1 MIFKLPKLGTGGLT
15 MDNGRLNRAAKA
27 LSVITELSAGIL
39 REYSNAAQVILRD
52 YGEGI
57 TRDGVG
63 KAIRRN
69 RKNKN
74 RGRKR
79 G

>member
-1 MIFKLPKLGTGGLT
+1 
-15 MDNGRLNRAAKA
+15 MDNGRLKRAAKA
-27 LSVITELSAGIL
+27 LSVVTELSAGTL
-39 REYSNAAQVILRD
+39 SQYSNAAQVIFRD

-57 TRDGVG
+57 TQDGVS

-69 RKNKN
+69 HKNKN

>member
-1 MIFKLPKLGTGGLT
+1 
-15 MDNGRLNRAAKA
+15 MDNRRSKRAVKA
-27 LSVITELSAGIL
+27 LSVVAELSAGIL
-39 REYSNAAQVILRD
+39 REYSYVARVTDCN

-57 TRDGVG
+57 TQDGVS

>member
-1 MIFKLPKLGTGGLT
+1 
-15 MDNGRLNRAAKA
+15 MDNRRFKRAAKA
-27 LSVITELSAGIL
+27 LSVVTELSAGVL
-39 REYSNAAQVILRD
+39 REYSNAVWDIRHE
-52 YGEGI
+52 YSEGI
-57 TRDGVG
+57 TRDGVS

-79 G
+79 C

>member
-1 MIFKLPKLGTGGLT
+1 
-15 MDNGRLNRAAKA
+15 MDNGRLKLAIEA
-27 LSVITELSAGIL
+27 LSAAAALSTSTM
-39 REYSNAAQVILRD
+39 REYSNAAQAICRD

-57 TRDGVG
+57 TRDGVS
-63 KAIRRN
+63 KAIRKK

>member
-1 MIFKLPKLGTGGLT
+1 
-15 MDNGRLNRAAKA
+15 MDNRRSKRAVKA
-27 LSVITELSAGIL
+27 LSVVAELSAGIL
-39 REYSNAAQVILRD
+39 RDYSNATQVIFRD

-57 TRDGVG
+57 TQDGVS

-79 G
+79 V

>member
-1 MIFKLPKLGTGGLT
+1 
-15 MDNGRLNRAAKA
+15 MDNRRLKLAIKA
-27 LSVITELSAGIL
+27 LSAAAALSTSAM
-39 REYSNAAQVILRD
+39 REYSNMARVTDCD

-57 TRDGVG
+57 TRDGVN

>member
-1 MIFKLPKLGTGGLT
+1 MNDKAR
-15 MDNGRLNRAAKA
+15 RLKRSAKA
-27 LSVITELSAGIL
+27 LSVVTELSAGIL
-39 REYSNAAQVILRD
+39 REYSNAAQVICRD

-57 TRDGVG
+57 TRDGVS

-79 G
+79 S

>member
-1 MIFKLPKLGTGGLT
+1 MANRRLKL
-15 MDNGRLNRAAKA
+15 AIEA
-27 LSVITELSAGIL
+27 LSAAAALSTSAM
-39 REYSNAAQVILRD
+39 REYSNAARVTDCD

-57 TRDGVG
+57 TQDGVS
-63 KAIRRN
+63 KAILRN

>member
-1 MIFKLPKLGTGGLT
+1 MA
-15 MDNGRLNRAAKA
+15 NRRLKRVAT
-27 LSVITELSAGIL
+27 VVTELSAGIL
-39 REYSNAAQVILRD
+39 REYSNAARVDWRD

-57 TRDGVG
+57 TRDGVS
-63 KAIRRN
+63 KAIRRKRN
-69 RKNKN
+69 NKN

>member
-1 MIFKLPKLGTGGLT
+1 
-15 MDNGRLNRAAKA
+15 MDNRRLKRAAKA
-27 LSVITELSAGIL
+27 LSVVTELSAGIL
-39 REYSNAAQVILRD
+39 REYSNAARITDCD

-57 TRDGVG
+57 TRDGVI

-79 G
+79 RRNNA

>member
-1 MIFKLPKLGTGGLT
+1 
-15 MDNGRLNRAAKA
+15 MDNRRLNRAIEA
-27 LSVITELSAGIL
+27 LSAAAALSASTM
-39 REYSNAAQVILRD
+39 REYSNAAQVICRD

-57 TRDGVG
+57 TRDGVS

>member
-1 MIFKLPKLGTGGLT
+1 MNIIKLLKGGLT
-15 MDNGRLNRAAKA
+15 MDNRRLKRAAKA
-27 LSVITELSAGIL
+27 LSVVTELSAGIL
-39 REYSNAAQVILRD
+39 REYSNAAQVICRD

-57 TRDGVG
+57 TRDGVS

-79 G
+79 V

>member
-1 MIFKLPKLGTGGLT
+1 MDENRGLT

-27 LSVITELSAGIL
+27 LSVAIELSAGIL
-39 REYSNAAQVILRD
+39 REYSNTANVILRD

-57 TRDGVG
+57 TRDGVS

-69 RKNKN
+69 HKNKN

>member
-1 MIFKLPKLGTGGLT
+1 MDENRGPT

-27 LSVITELSAGIL
+27 LSVAIELSAGIL
-39 REYSNAAQVILRD
+39 REYSNTANVMLRD

-57 TRDGVG
+57 TRDGVS
-63 KAIRRN
+63 KAIRRKRN
-69 RKNKN
+69 NKN
-74 RGRKR
+74 CGRKR